1 MTSRSGELRHEE
13 FSHFCIHETLLD
25 TRIFLFSSLGQLAK
39 KTLGELCLIIFPEQS
54 LKSVWR
60 KKENN

>member
-25 TRIFLFSSLGQLAK
+25 TRIFLFSSLGQDIGK
-39 KTLGELCLIIFPEQS
+39 ELCLKIFPEQS